1 MRKQSLGKLLK
12 KAFSLT
18 AVLAAGVIGL
28 SASANAESPFHTGVW
43 QLNTGSGPQGLVA
56 SDWML
61 FEGGLPRHWLYR
73 RAGTND
79 ANQFDYFTRTIGT
92 SGYTPAGIRVY
103 RTSDTTMDYTVA
115 KKGEEPVT
123 VSAKRL
129 SIPNFQKSCLSVE
142 GKASRLIGSWN
153 GTASSSLKKL
163 RITNSAIT
171 VDGKSRKITTEEV
184 RVGRLGILEDGKPI
198 AFFTSAGG
206 DYAVLQWLQPGTS
219 VETMRDTRREI
230 LDFVGEEV
238 VRKPGGTCDRQIESR
253 LKTMK

>member
-1 MRKQSLGKLLK
+1 MYFKSPGKRLK
-12 KAFSLT
+12 KNLSI
-18 AVLAAGVIGL
+18 AAILIAGTLGV
-28 SASANAESPFHTGVW
+28 STSVQAESPFHTGVW

-92 SGYTPAGIRVY
+92 NGYTPIGIRVY
-103 RTSDTTMDYTVA
+103 RTSDETMDYTVA
-115 KKGEEPVT
+115 RKGEEPVKVT
-123 VSAKRL
+123 AKRL
-129 SIPNFQKSCLSVE
+129 SIPNSQKSCLSVE
-142 GKASRLIGSWN
+142 NRASRLIGSWT
-153 GTASSSLKKL
+153 GTTGSTLKKMRL
-163 RITNSAIT
+163 TKNSLAI
-171 VDGKSRKITTEEV
+171 DGKSRKITTEEV

-206 DYAVLQWLQPGTS
+206 DYAVLQWLQPGTT
-219 VETMRDTRREI
+219 VETMRDPRKEI
-230 LDFVGEEV
+230 IDFVGEEV
-238 VRKPGGTCDRQIESR
+238 VHLPGGTCDRQIEAR